1 MLGRISPGQFRA
13 IYQEL
18 TSDMSTS
25 DNKISKQFD
34 DQLHAILKVGDDNIF
49 RDLRVHNINK
59 SSFNDFWSAAETT
72 IEDLKA
78 VNDRRHA
85 KSAGQE
91 DIVVN
96 MAFAVFVCDL
106 YERCIVTAKAKMIQD
121 EPIPSYSWF
130 KFNFGQNILTPM
142 PR

>member
-49 RDLRVHNINK
+49 RDLRVHNTNK
-59 SSFNDFWSAAETT
+59 SSFNDFWLAAETT

-78 VNDRRHA
+78 VNNHRHA
-85 KSAGQE
+85 ESAGQG

-96 MAFAVFVCDL
+96 MALAVFVCDL
-106 YERCIVTAKAKMIQD
+106 YER
-121 EPIPSYSWF
+121 
-130 KFNFGQNILTPM
+130 
-142 PR
+142 